1 MKKRLLLSFALLFSL
16 GLATSQ
22 AEDWR
27 GFLGTDHDGT
37 SEDSVPLEWSA
48 DNNIAWSADLPGR
61 GNSSPIIV
69 NGKVFLT
76 CYTGY
81 GLSRENPGDINEL
94 ARHLLCF
101 DAKSGK
107 ELWRKTVKARQPEDQ
122 FKGYIQEHG
131 YASNTPV
138 SDGEHVFVFMGKT
151 GVLAFDMDGNE
162 KWRSY
167 VGGESNNKRW
177 GSASAPV
184 LYKNMVI
191 VNASDEGQALCAFDK
206 ATGKELWRQEA
217 STMTVV
223 YAMPRFIEIDG
234 RTDMVMRVSGEIWGM
249 NPETGKLRW
258 YAEHDYPGTTTATVQ
273 TDGKRLYTF
282 GGFPKR
288 ATIALDL
295 GGKGDLTNK
304 IAWRQ
309 PSVQGTHRPQRR
321 KNLRLAGSGR
331 RQDHRLHAQQRRGGV
346 RHQATT
352 ASSAPPRRFRTA
364 ACSCVRGAGCT
375 ASASSVR
382 GRWKIEDSMRR
393 LLDGATQGLRASTR
407 PDPIGRD
414 ALRGK
419 LHLFART
426 TGLQNARP
434 LRPGD
439 YARRTFRAGSGAAAI
454 LGQTREPLLRAVPLR

>member
-1 MKKRLLLSFALLFSL
+1 MMNFRLSRLPALALLLTFGLGSAL
-16 GLATSQ
+16 

-37 SEDSVPLEWSA
+37 SDDTVPLKWGGE
-48 DNNIAWSADLPGR
+48 NNENIAWSVDLPGH

-69 NGKVFLT
+69 DGKVFLT
-76 CYTGY
+76 CFTGY

-101 DAKSGK
+101 DAKTGK
-107 ELWRKTVKARQPEDQ
+107 KLWRKTVKARQPEDV

-151 GVLAFDMDGNE
+151 GLLAFDMDGNE
-162 KWRSY
+162 KWRTY

-184 LYKNMVI
+184 LWKDTVI

-206 ATGKELWRQEA
+206 ATGKEVWRQEA
-217 STMTVV
+217 STMSVV
-223 YAMPRFIEIDG
+223 YAMPRFIEIDD
-234 RTDMVMRVSGEIWGM
+234 RTDMVMRVSGEIWGL
-249 NPETGKLRW
+249 NPDTGKLRW
-258 YAEHDYPGTTTATVQ
+258 FAEHDYPGTTTATVQ

-304 IAWRQ
+304 IAW
-309 PSVQGTHRPQRR
+309 
-321 KNLRLAGSGR
+321 KNEKSIPASETPILNDGRLYWVDGKGFANCLDTKDGSQVYKERIGLSGAKIYASPILVGDKIIAFTRNKGAVVYATGDEFEVLHTNVIAG
-331 RQDHRLHAQQRRGGV
+331 D
-346 RHQATT
+346 
-352 ASSAPPRRFRTA
+352 
-364 ACSCVRGAGCT
+364 
-375 ASASSVR
+375 
-382 GRWKIEDSMRR
+382 DSEF
-393 LLDGATQGLRASTR
+393 GATPAVSDGGLFVRSWK
-407 PDPIGRD
+407 
-414 ALRGK
+414 K
-419 LHLFART
+419 LYCIRK
-426 TGLQNARP
+426 
-434 LRPGD
+434 
-439 YARRTFRAGSGAAAI
+439 
-454 LGQTREPLLRAVPLR
+454 